1 MAVHKLNIED
11 FDEIDYQLIAIHTT
25 LEDYRLAY
33 FINQQ
38 LNLQLKKTN
47 CSIPIANKTGETQFS
62 RFLFED
68 FKNDVVWNLIENQQY
83 IESTDVSL
91 NQGLFATSR
100 TNLTTKIYLIP
111 EYKKVD
117 FFLKIEDQ
125 NHSIETEKI
134 TSTIKN
140 IAKISTHYF
149 IDVEK
154 IKSKNNLIF

>member
-68 FKNDVVWNLIENQQY
+68 FKNDVVWNLIEN
-83 IESTDVSL
+83 
-91 NQGLFATSR
+91 
-100 TNLTTKIYLIP
+100 
-111 EYKKVD
+111 
-117 FFLKIEDQ
+117 
-125 NHSIETEKI
+125 
-134 TSTIKN
+134 
-140 IAKISTHYF
+140 
-149 IDVEK
+149 
-154 IKSKNNLIF
+154 